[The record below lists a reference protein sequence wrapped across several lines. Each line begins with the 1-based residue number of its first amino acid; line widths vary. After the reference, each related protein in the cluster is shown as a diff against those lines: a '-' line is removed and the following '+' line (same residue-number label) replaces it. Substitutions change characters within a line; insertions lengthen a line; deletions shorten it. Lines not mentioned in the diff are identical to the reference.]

1 MAKKKKSEKTYDEL
15 NLTAQE
21 LEVVKSSTIIDSI
34 KVNVKPKTENQ
45 KLYWKYLRDNNKKIV
60 ICGGAP
66 GCGKSY
72 LSIAYAL
79 KALKDCEYDCVKVL
93 MPTVEA
99 SSALKIGL
107 LPGTI
112 DEKTQPWRETT
123 HYLVEK
129 ILRQSETKD
138 PEKTTKWLIDS
149 GKINFEIMSYIRG
162 RNFDNTLLLLE
173 ESENLSP
180 EEMLLAITRCGE
192 NSKIIISGDS
202 KQSDRKYHSSISGL
216 EHAMKVLDGMDEVG
230 IVKFKDE
237 DIVRNDI
244 ITKILKVW

>member
-1 MAKKKKSEKTYDEL
+1 MAKKKRIYEDL
-15 NLTAQE
+15 NISVEDLKNVEQAN
-21 LEVVKSSTIIDSI
+21 LCNSI
-34 KVNVKPKTENQ
+34 KVDLKPKTENQ
-45 KLYWKYLRDNNKKIV
+45 KLYWKYLRDTNKEIV

-79 KALKDCEYDCVKVL
+79 KALKDGDYDNVKIL
-93 MPTVEA
+93 IPTVEA

-107 LPGTI
+107 LPGNI
-112 DEKTQPWRETT
+112 DEKKQPWCESVSYIMRKVL
-123 HYLVEK
+123 HNSGVADASRIAK
-129 ILRQSETKD
+129 S
-138 PEKTTKWLIDS
+138 LIDS
-149 GKINFEIMSYIRG
+149 GKVSFEIMSYIRG

-192 NSKIIISGDS
+192 NSKIVISGDS
-202 KQSDRKYHSSISGL
+202 RQCDRKYNTNTSGL
-216 EHAMKVLDGMDEVG
+216 EHAISVLKDMDEVG
-230 IVKFKDE
+230 IVSFKD
-237 DIVRNDI
+237 DDVVRNGI

>member
-1 MAKKKKSEKTYDEL
+1 MSRKKKPEGEFEKLKLTPAQLEL
-15 NLTAQE
+15 
-21 LEVVKSSTIIDSI
+21 VKSSSACESI

-45 KLYWKYLRDNNKKIV
+45 KLYWKFLRDTNKEIV

-72 LSIAYAL
+72 LSVAYAL
-79 KALKDCEYDCVKVL
+79 KALKDGEYEKVKILV
-93 MPTVEA
+93 PTVEA
-99 SSALKIGL
+99 SAALRIGL

-112 DEKTQPWRETT
+112 DEKVQPFRESTL
-123 HYLVEK
+123 YLIEK
-129 ILRQSETKD
+129 ILRQSDVETPGRIAKY
-138 PEKTTKWLIDS
+138 LIDS
-149 GKINFEIMSYIRG
+149 GKITFEIMSYIRG

-192 NSKIIISGDS
+192 GSKIVISGDS
-202 KQSDRKYHSSISGL
+202 RQSDRKYATNTSGL
-216 EHAMKVLDGMDEVG
+216 EHAMKVLNGMEEVG
-230 IVKFKDE
+230 IVKFHD
-237 DIVRNDI
+237 DDVVRNDI

>member
-1 MAKKKKSEKTYDEL
+1 MAKKKKPEKAYEEL
-15 NLTAQE
+15 KLTAEE
-21 LEVVKSSTIIDSI
+21 LELVKSTTVNEGI
-34 KVNVKPKTENQ
+34 KVNIKPKTENQ
-45 KLYWKYLRDNNKKIV
+45 KLYWKYLRDKNKKIV

-72 LSIAYAL
+72 LSIGYAL
-79 KALKDCEYDCVKVL
+79 KALKEGDYDQVKIL
-93 MPTVEA
+93 IPTVEA

-107 LPGTI
+107 LPGTV

-123 HYLVEK
+123 HYLIKKILKQSDVKEPEK
-129 ILRQSETKD
+129 IS
-138 PEKTTKWLIDS
+138 KWLIDS
-149 GKINFEIMSYIRG
+149 DKVNFEIMSYIRG

-192 NSKIIISGDS
+192 NSKIVISGDS
-202 KQSDRKYHSSISGL
+202 RQSDRQYHSNTSGL
-216 EHAMKVLDGMDEVG
+216 EHAMTVLEGMNEVG
-230 IVKFKDE
+230 IVRFKDE
-237 DIVRNDI
+237 DVVRNDI

>member
-1 MAKKKKSEKTYDEL
+1 MAKKRKTEKNYEEL
-15 NLTAQE
+15 RLTEHE
-21 LEVVKSSTIIDSI
+21 LQLVKNTTAINSI
-34 KVNVKPKTENQ
+34 KVDVKPKTENQ
-45 KLYWKYLRDNNKKIV
+45 KLYWKHLRDTNKEIV

-79 KALKDCEYDCVKVL
+79 KALKDGDYENVKIL
-93 MPTVEA
+93 IPTVEA

-112 DEKTQPWRETT
+112 DEKKQPWCETT
-123 HYLVEK
+123 YYLVKK
-129 ILRQSETKD
+129 ILRQSGTNE
-138 PEKTTKWLIDS
+138 PEKIAKWLIDS
-149 GKINFEIMSYIRG
+149 GLISFEIMSYIRG

-202 KQSDRKYHSSISGL
+202 RQSDRKYDSNKSGL
-216 EHAMKVLDGMDEVG
+216 EHAMKVLEGMGEVG
-230 IVKFKDE
+230 IVRFTD
-237 DIVRNDI
+237 DDVVRNNI

>member
-1 MAKKKKSEKTYDEL
+1 MAKKKKSDVDYEQLGISANDLYAVKTNSIVE
-15 NLTAQE
+15 
-21 LEVVKSSTIIDSI
+21 SI
-34 KVNVKPKTENQ
+34 KVDLKPKTENQ
-45 KLYWKYLRDNNKKIV
+45 KLYWKYLRDTNKEIV

-79 KALKDCEYDCVKVL
+79 KALKEGVYDNVKIL
-93 MPTVEA
+93 IPTVEA

-112 DEKTQPWRETT
+112 DEKTQPWCESVT
-123 HYLVEK
+123 YIVNK
-129 ILRQSETKD
+129 ILKNSGVNEPGRIAKS
-138 PEKTTKWLIDS
+138 LIDS
-149 GKINFEIMSYIRG
+149 GKISFEIMSYIRG

-180 EEMLLAITRCGE
+180 GEMLLAITRCGE
-192 NSKIIISGDS
+192 NSKIVISGDS
-202 KQSDRKYHSSISGL
+202 RQCDRKYNSNTSGL
-216 EHAMKVLDGMDEVG
+216 EHAIEKLEGMEEVG
-230 IVKFKDE
+230 IVNFKEE
-237 DIVRNDI
+237 DVVRNDI